1 MRLALPADAGV
12 VSTQAIY
19 SLEALMDRLDVGE
32 QWLRSARRE
41 GLRVRYHG
49 KRAFVVGVDLEQ
61 FLRSRGN
68 AEEPST

>member
-1 MRLALPADAGV
+1 MPADAGV

-19 SLEALMDRLDVGE
+19 SLEALMERLDVGE

-49 KRAFVVGVDLEQ
+49 KRAFVVGADLEQ

-68 AEEPST
+68 TSEEAST